1 MKPCLHHDLKKNGR
15 GPRAAAQSTRSLQKH
30 KFSTLRGQPSQ
41 TTGQG
46 PGLGE
51 TLCGQK
57 VCAFAEYLG
66 CDPQLAQELKT
77 ICRIVYFE
85 LRSFKKLDRWGSLDG
100 R

>member
-1 MKPCLHHDLKKNGR
+1 
-15 GPRAAAQSTRSLQKH
+15 
-30 KFSTLRGQPSQ
+30 
-41 TTGQG
+41 
-46 PGLGE
+46 
-51 TLCGQK
+51 
-57 VCAFAEYLG
+57 LG